1 MKLTIITIIH
11 FFHLRL
17 KCVERAMIVSQF
29 FILFFFKKN
38 LSMLKEEMIVSQFV
52 HPSLSLP
59 HKQKK
64 YHSYRNKSDTKK

>member
-29 FILFFFKKN
+29 FILFFFLKKPIDVERRN
-38 LSMLKEEMIVSQFV
+38 DSFTVCSPKPLIASQ
-52 HPSLSLP
+52 
-59 HKQKK
+59 
-64 YHSYRNKSDTKK
+64 TKKISLL

>member
-29 FILFFFKKN
+29 FILFKKKKN
-38 LSMLKEEMIVSQFV
+38 
-52 HPSLSLP
+52 
-59 HKQKK
+59 
-64 YHSYRNKSDTKK
+64 YRC